1 MHLFKQLGIIFG
13 ICWLSL
19 LIEKLLPFTFPAN
32 VIGMVLLVVLL
43 LTGII
48 KLKQINTVSDFLLGN
63 MTILFIPATVG
74 LINYVDILTANFIPI
89 IVISV
94 VSTLLCFGVTAFS
107 IRLTLRFMNR
117 RKHHE

>member
-19 LIEKLLPFTFPAN
+19 LIEKVLPFTFPAN
-32 VIGMVLLVVLL
+32 VIGMLLLVALL
-43 LTGII
+43 LTGLI
-48 KLKQINTVSDFLLGN
+48 KLEHIRTVSDFLLGN

-74 LINYVDILTANFIPI
+74 LINYVDILKANFLPI
-89 IVISV
+89 FAASVI
-94 VSTLLCFGVTAFS
+94 STLLCFGATAFS
-107 IRLTLRFMNR
+107 IRFTLKLMNR